1 MPAEPAPGGLGALRG
16 EPAGGAREADVPEVG
31 RFERLPKWL
40 NLVPMVAQWLW
51 LSLRYR
57 SVTLPSSANP
67 GIRAGGLVGEGKL
80 EYFATMGPLARAATA
95 TSLGIHNTV
104 AAGVETVRARM
115 AAAGLAYPVV
125 AKPDLGWCGF
135 GVRRLDDDAALA
147 RYLRE
152 FPRDEDLVLQRWL
165 PGRGEAG
172 LFYLR
177 DPAAARGTLF
187 GILLRD
193 APAVTGNG
201 RDTLAALVAAD
212 ARLRRTTH
220 NALHD
225 CHFDGARVPAAG
237 ERVTL
242 STVASTRVGGHYR
255 DGSALATE
263 ALRARVDA
271 IAHDMGTFL
280 AGRFDVRYADEAAL
294 QRGEFTIMEVNGA
307 GSEAVHAWDPR
318 YRIRDVYRIVFAK
331 QRELFR
337 IADASRRLGNAPVGL
352 AELARLF
359 FRQRRLIPR
368 YPRSN

>member
-1 MPAEPAPGGLGALRG
+1 MPAEPARGGLGALRG
-16 EPAGGAREADVPEVG
+16 ERASGARAAGVPEVG

-152 FPRDEDLVLQRWL
+152 FPRDEDIVLQRWL

-177 DPAAARGTLF
+177 DPGAARGTLF

-220 NALHD
+220 NTLHD

-337 IADASRRLGNAPVGL
+337 IADASRRLGNAPVGV